1 MEVFYIFWF
10 HELFLIEKIMAV
22 MLFLL
27 FSPAKQ
33 IQDVDVVFA
42 ISATARDYRR
52 TFSVMKGVMKSIFD
66 QLGVESI
73 RPAIIVYG
81 DSASVRLRFDEEIT
95 DIDELKRRIDN
106 LPRNTGTPD
115 LNAALKMAQVVF
127 AGSRPN
133 AKKVL
138 VIITDDKS
146 DSKPWVITAG
156 ARQLEEE
163 GIEVVAVGIGSEV
176 DRKQLETTTPYKDN
190 IITADKDDNTKDI
203 ANKIVV
209 IILRSE
215 WLSFHKKK
223 SEMA

>member
-1 MEVFYIFWF
+1 M
-10 HELFLIEKIMAV
+10 
-22 MLFLL
+22 
-27 FSPAKQ
+27 
-33 IQDVDVVFA
+33 FA

-95 DIDELKRRIDN
+95 DIDELKRRINN

-190 IITADKDDNTKDI
+190 IITADKDDDTKDI

-209 IILRSE
+209 IILRSK

-223 SEMA
+223 KRDGVYSVITYK